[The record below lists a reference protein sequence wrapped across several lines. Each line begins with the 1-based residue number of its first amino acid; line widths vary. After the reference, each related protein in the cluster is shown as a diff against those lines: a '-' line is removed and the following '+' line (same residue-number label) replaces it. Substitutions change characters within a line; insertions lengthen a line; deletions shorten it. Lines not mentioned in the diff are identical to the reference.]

1 MIQEVFKAEGLPLDL
16 AYIPLI
22 ESAFKPVAQSQKRA
36 RGVWQFMRA
45 TGEERGLETNWFV
58 DERSD
63 PEKSTRAAAR
73 LPEVALQPVR
83 RLAPGAGL
91 VQRRPRSRAARRG
104 AQRASRT
111 SGGCRDGKRHLPRET
126 REYVPLILAAMVV
139 ARNPT
144 QYGFTPMATDKPLA
158 YDSVTVTRAVDLRRI
173 AEWTDTPLEAIQALN
188 PELRRWTT
196 PVRAERYDV
205 KVPPGTGDKLRE
217 RLASAPASRP
227 RRAALVSRQ
236 ARRIGRDD
244 RAQAGR
250 EPRRSRRS
258 ERAVGQGAGPTRSG
272 SAGAARA
279 VHRAGGARR
288 DAPPRPPATRAPPRR
303 PRRAASGRRIRRAAR
318 AWSTRCAAATRSR
331 RSPAPST
338 RRSPRSS
345 RPTSCAAATS
355 PPAIASRSTARRAT
369 ARATQ

>member
-1 MIQEVFKAEGLPLDL
+1 
-16 AYIPLI
+16 
-22 ESAFKPVAQSQKRA
+22 
-36 RGVWQFMRA
+36 
-45 TGEERGLETNWFV
+45 
-58 DERSD
+58 
-63 PEKSTRAAAR
+63 
-73 LPEVALQPVR
+73 
-83 RLAPGAGL
+83 
-91 VQRRPRSRAARRG
+91 
-104 AQRASRT
+104 
-111 SGGCRDGKRHLPRET
+111 
-126 REYVPLILAAMVV
+126 MVV

-173 AEWTDTPLEAIQALN
+173 AEWTDAPLEAIQALN

-205 KVPPGTGDKLRE
+205 KVPLGTGDKLRE

-258 ERAVGQGAGPTRSG
+258 ERAVGQGAGPARPG

-279 VHRAGGARR
+279 VDGAGRARR
-288 DAPPRPPATRAPPRR
+288 DRRARPPATRAPPRR

-318 AWSTRCAAATRSR
+318 ASSTRCAAATRSR

-338 RRSPRSS
+338 PRSPRSS

-355 PPAIASRSTARRAT
+355 PPAIASRSTARRRPPAPRSSGRRLAQFAHAALAAPPLAAGADVPAPAGGHVVHHLRRRPMPTAT
-369 ARATQ
+369 CALAGRSLTSRVKPSASTTTCSDSKRAMSGA